1 MSVIEKWIAVDCPG
15 CGSHARARVLHIIA
29 WGSIPGS
36 RVPHHVSILCPLHCS
51 ITRDEAASA
60 APVCPECQVRVA

>member
-15 CGSHARARVLHIIA
+15 CGGQARARVLHIIA

-36 RVPHHVSILCPLHCS
+36 
-51 ITRDEAASA
+51 ASRT
-60 APVCPECQVRVA
+60 E